1 MGPDALWRD
10 VQGQLLYALL
20 ALAGAAALPG
30 RSIADRL
37 GLGSGRLGAGRIAVA
52 LLGFLALS
60 HGLHGAVVW
69 LGLLEGTTLAEIDE
83 VVRETHP
90 AHPALVFLAVGLAP
104 ALGEELL
111 FRGFLLRLLASR
123 WPGAIAVFGSA
134 ALFGAAHLDLVHGAA
149 AFVLGGYL
157 AAVAERAGSLRPAL
171 LCHAVNNSLAV
182 AGTAGLL
189 PELGATGSP
198 VQTAAAFAL
207 AALCLAA
214 SLRTSHLQPPRPPA
228 DAVPIPRGLHEG
240 DESGPDRR

>member
-20 ALAGAAALPG
+20 AVAGAALLPG

-37 GLGSGRLGAGRIAVA
+37 GLGAGRLGAGRIATA

-60 HGLHGAVVW
+60 HALHGAVVW

-83 VVRETHP
+83 AVRESHP
-90 AHPALVFLAVGLAP
+90 THPALVFLAMGLAP

-111 FRGFLLRLLASR
+111 FRGFVLRLLASR
-123 WPGAIAVFGSA
+123 WPGWVAVLGSA
-134 ALFGAAHLDLVHGAA
+134 ALFGAAHLDPVHGAA

-171 LCHAVNNSLAV
+171 LCHATNNTLAV

-189 PELGATGSP
+189 PELGETGSP
-198 VQTAAAFAL
+198 AQVAAAFAL
-207 AALCLAA
+207 AALCLAGA
-214 SLRTSHLQPPRPPA
+214 LRTPRLQPPAPSA
-228 DAVPIPRGLHEG
+228 DGMPIPRGPHES

>member
-20 ALAGAAALPG
+20 AVGGAALLPG

-37 GLGSGRLGAGRIAVA
+37 GLGRGRLGPGRCAAA

-60 HGLHGAVVW
+60 HALHGAVVR

-111 FRGFLLRLLASR
+111 FRGLALRLLASR
-123 WPGAIAVFGSA
+123 WPGWLAVLGSA
-134 ALFGAAHLDLVHGAA
+134 ALFGAAHLDPVHGAA
-149 AFVLGGYL
+149 AFVLGSYL
-157 AAVAERAGSLRPAL
+157 AAVAEHAGSLRPAL
-171 LCHAVNNSLAV
+171 LCHLTNNTLAV

-189 PELGATGSP
+189 PELGETGSP
-198 VQTAAAFAL
+198 AQVAAAFAL
-207 AALCLAA
+207 AAVCLGGV
-214 SLRTSHLQPPRPPA
+214 LRTPRLQPPTPSA
-228 DAVPIPRGLHEG
+228 DGLPIPRGLDAS
-240 DESGPDRR
+240 DESDSDRR